1 MKDHKPIYLLKY
13 SNKEIESSNVEELM
27 RLAGNIA
34 DYWELFRVMKSPM
47 QKREHRSYI
56 TCEEVDE
63 VKRLHGKGYSH
74 KVIQNTLR
82 LPQSKIAL
90 IVGQNSII

>member
-1 MKDHKPIYLLKY
+1 MKDHKPLYLLKY
-13 SNKEIESSNVEELM
+13 SGKEIESSSKEELLI
-27 RLAGNIA
+27 LARNIA
-34 DYWELFRVMKSPM
+34 DYWELFRVYKSPM
-47 QKREHRSYI
+47 QKQEHRSYI
-56 TCEEVDE
+56 TCDEVDE

-90 IVGQNSII
+90 IVGQNAII

>member
-1 MKDHKPIYLLKY
+1 MKDHKPTYILKY
-13 SNKEIESSNVEELM
+13 SGKEIESDNKEDLLT
-27 RLAGNIA
+27 LARNIS
-34 DYWELFRVMKSPM
+34 DYWELFRIMKSPM
-47 QKREHRSYI
+47 QKSAQRSYI

-90 IVGQNSII
+90 IVGQNAII